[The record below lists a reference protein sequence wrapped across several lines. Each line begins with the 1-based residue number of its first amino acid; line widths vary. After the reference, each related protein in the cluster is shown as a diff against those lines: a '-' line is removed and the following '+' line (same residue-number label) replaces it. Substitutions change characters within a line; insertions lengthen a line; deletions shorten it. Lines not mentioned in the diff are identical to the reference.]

1 MGKQANFLAYKI
13 NNQLSGENITS
24 GQEHQGMVKSERK
37 QLLLEFMSEYP
48 LAMSPV
54 MLYRNLRIHRDLR
67 VGKETV
73 KNYLQEMAEE
83 GLVLRIDKQALD
95 GAKIK
100 EADPDDRAYYIIS
113 DAGRDAIGDEPLN
126 IL

>member
-1 MGKQANFLAYKI
+1 MRKQAYFLSYGP

-24 GQEHQGMVKSERK
+24 GQEGQDMVKSERK
-37 QLLLEFMSEYP
+37 ELLLEFMSEYP

-54 MLYRNLRIHRDLR
+54 VLYRNLRIHRDLR

-95 GAKIK
+95 DAEIR

-113 DAGRDAIGDEPLN
+113 DAGRDSIGDEPIN
-126 IL
+126 S

>member
-1 MGKQANFLAYKI
+1 
-13 NNQLSGENITS
+13 
-24 GQEHQGMVKSERK
+24 MVKSERK
-37 QLLLEFMSEYP
+37 ELLLEFMSEYP

-83 GLVLRIDKQALD
+83 GLVLRIDKRALD
-95 GAKIK
+95 DAEIR
-100 EADPDDRAYYIIS
+100 EAAPDDRAYYIIS
-113 DAGRDAIGDEPLN
+113 DAGRDAIGGEPLN
-126 IL
+126 IQ

>member
-1 MGKQANFLAYKI
+1 
-13 NNQLSGENITS
+13 
-24 GQEHQGMVKSERK
+24 MVKSERK
-37 QLLLEFMSEYP
+37 ELLLEFMSEHP

-95 GAKIK
+95 DAEIR

-113 DAGRDAIGDEPLN
+113 DAGRDSIGDERLN
-126 IL
+126 IR